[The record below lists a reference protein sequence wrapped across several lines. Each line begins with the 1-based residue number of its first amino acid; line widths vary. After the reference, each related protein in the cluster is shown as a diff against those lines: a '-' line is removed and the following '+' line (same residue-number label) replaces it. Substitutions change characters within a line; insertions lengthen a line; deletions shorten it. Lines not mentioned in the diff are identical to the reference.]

1 MGLRGQPFLG
11 LDALPCSSILP
22 RDRAASI
29 PSLAHLRAQPGSAPD
44 PDAALLT
51 QLPPRRECPSIGRLM
66 KIKTHACARLPVLLV
81 ENALHISPR
90 ATFPNRTQSE
100 CHSELH
106 LTVEETEVQGRVLLN
121 GEHPFSGSFQKKE
134 SSCHLLSTVFTRNL
148 TAFAGFQR
156 KCMSY
161 PDFYLLNRGGR
172 CSQGVSTK
180 SQERLGMG

>member
-1 MGLRGQPFLG
+1 MGLRGRPFLG
-11 LDALPCSSILP
+11 LNAPPRSSILP

-90 ATFPNRTQSE
+90 ATFPNSTQRK

-106 LTVEETEVQGRVLLN
+106 LTVVQGCPLIN

-134 SSCHLLSTVFTRNL
+134 SSCDLLSTVFTRNL
-148 TAFAGFQR
+148 TAFAGYQR
-156 KCMSY
+156 KFMSY
-161 PDFYLLNRGGR
+161 PVFYLLNRGGR
-172 CSQGVSTK
+172 CSQGVTTK
-180 SQERLGMG
+180 SSQERLGMG